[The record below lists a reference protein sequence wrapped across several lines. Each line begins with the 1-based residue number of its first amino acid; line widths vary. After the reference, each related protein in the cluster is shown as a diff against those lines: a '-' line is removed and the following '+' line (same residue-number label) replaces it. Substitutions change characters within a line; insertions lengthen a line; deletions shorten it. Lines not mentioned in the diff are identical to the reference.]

1 MNTVS
6 TICGSDK
13 IFKAFQLC
21 DGNIINCMIMD
32 TAGQERFDSLNLTYY
47 KKADAILLVY
57 DISMKSTFDKIK
69 KFYVPKIKENCK
81 KDIPILLLGNK
92 TDKENERKVSCE
104 EGMALALEEN
114 YEFKE
119 SSCLKNLNVAGA
131 FESLIERWNFESHK
145 ELQNNS
151 KRNSGSDFEFNIKK
165 SLTDRNLEKENLDI
179 KRSRSLSNIDKN
191 NDKNESFMLGQ
202 EQKKK
207 KKKKCCR

>member
-1 MNTVS
+1 MSTVS
-6 TICGSDK
+6 TICGGDQ
-13 IFKAFQLC
+13 IYKALQLC
-21 DGNIINCMIMD
+21 DGSIINCLIMD

-92 TDKENERKVSCE
+92 TDKENEREISCE

-119 SSCLKNLNVAGA
+119 SSCLKNLNVAGT
-131 FESLIERWNFESHK
+131 FESLVERWNFESNK
-145 ELQNNS
+145 ALQNNS

-165 SLTDRNLEKENLDI
+165 SLTHINLEKKISDI
-179 KRSRSLSNIDKN
+179 KRSRTFSNIDKN
-191 NDKNESFMLGQ
+191 GDKNELFMLVQ
-202 EQKKK
+202 EREKK